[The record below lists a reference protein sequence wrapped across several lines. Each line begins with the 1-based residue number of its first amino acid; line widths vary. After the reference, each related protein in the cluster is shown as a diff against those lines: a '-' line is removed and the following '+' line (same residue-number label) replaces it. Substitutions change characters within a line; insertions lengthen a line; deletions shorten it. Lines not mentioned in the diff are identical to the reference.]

1 MESIGKELKRIIE
14 KKGISRYRVAKD
26 LGLAQ
31 ESLHRSL
38 QDDADP
44 RWRTIKKVLDYLDYE
59 VVLRPKRKEVK
70 PRKLKPSR
78 SRR

>member
-14 KKGISRYRVAKD
+14 KKGFSRYRVAKD

-44 RWRTIKKVLDYLDYE
+44 RWKTIKKVLDYLGYE

-70 PRKLKPSR
+70 PQKPKS
-78 SRR
+78 SGSKE